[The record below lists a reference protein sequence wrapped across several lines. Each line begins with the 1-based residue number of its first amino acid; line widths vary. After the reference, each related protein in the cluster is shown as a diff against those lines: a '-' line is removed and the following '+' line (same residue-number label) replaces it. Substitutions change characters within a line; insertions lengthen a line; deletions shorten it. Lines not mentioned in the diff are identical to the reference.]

1 MTNFFKSLLPVLIL
15 TLPIKIPNCE
25 QHSVN
30 HVLIWMAAGNGKDS
44 SIAIHILRLLNWCMI
59 PSISLQ
65 YIYSLKFYYLFKTPK
80 NFQKTE

>member
-1 MTNFFKSLLPVLIL
+1 MTNFFKSLLPVLFL

-65 YIYSLKFYYLFKTPK
+65 YFYSLKFYYLFKTPK